1 MRGMTS
7 TSETKWRRL
16 IAAQEKSGLP
26 VREFAATRGVSPTT
40 LYWWRS
46 KLRRD
51 RVELVPVE
59 VVGRDVAS
67 DQDSTVAP
75 CFELQVNRSTTLR
88 IPPGFDEGELRRLL
102 RVVRC

>member
-7 TSETKWRRL
+7 TSATKWRRL
-16 IAAQEKSGLP
+16 VAAQEKSGLP
-26 VREFAATRGVSPTT
+26 VREFAATRGISPTT

-51 RVELVPVE
+51 RVDLVPVE
-59 VVGRDVAS
+59 VVSGDVAS
-67 DQDSTVAP
+67 AQDGPVAP
-75 CFELQVNRSTTLR
+75 CFELEVDRSTTLR
-88 IPPGFDEGELRRLL
+88 IPPGFAEEDLRRLL